1 MKSLFGDLPLKIVG
15 FAVILIVVILLVV
28 TVEIL
33 LVPFVAALFVA
44 YLLEPGIVVMQ
55 RRGME
60 RGNAYLI
67 LLTACLAAVGT
78 ILMFAP
84 SWLRIESIAGSP
96 ENFSARITLQLT
108 EMEQWV
114 DAKVPMISSIN
125 IADEI
130 IRRTETVAGQFF
142 TALPALLTSLMLNL
156 LLVPVIAY
164 FMVRDGRSLKRK
176 IVKLVPNRYF
186 EMVLIVFH
194 KIDQQIGGYLR
205 GRLIECMLVTA
216 TQILLTGIATLFVPQ
231 TQVLLISVVCGI
243 TNLIPYVGPL
253 LGLAFGALLYLGSG
267 LSLPSV
273 LSLIIVV
280 AVAHLIDNI
289 LIAPA
294 VLSHNVNLHPL
305 TVVLV
310 LVIGG
315 ELLGVL
321 GLLIAIPVAASMK
334 VIVQEFYHNY
344 QIQVR

>member
-1 MKSLFGDLPLKIVG
+1 MKSLFGELPLRVIG
-15 FAVILIVVILLVV
+15 FAVILVFVALLIL

-44 YLLEPGIVVMQ
+44 YLLEPGIVAMQ
-55 RRGME
+55 RRGMD
-60 RGNAYLI
+60 RGNAFLL
-67 LLTACLAAVGT
+67 LLTASLFVIGT

-96 ENFSARITLQLT
+96 ENFSARITQQLT

-114 DAKVPMISSIN
+114 DAKVPMVSSIN
-125 IADEI
+125 IAEEV

-142 TALPALLTSLMLNL
+142 AALPALLTSLTVNL
-156 LLVPVIAY
+156 LLVPLIAY
-164 FMVRDGRSLKRK
+164 FMVRDGRGLKRS

-186 EMVLIVFH
+186 EMALIMFH
-194 KIDQQIGGYLR
+194 RIDLQIGGYLR
-205 GRLIECMLVTA
+205 GRLIECMLVA
-216 TQILLTGIATLFVPQ
+216 VTQVLLTGIAILFVPQ

-253 LGLAFGALLYLGSG
+253 LGLTFGALIYLGSG
-267 LSLPSV
+267 LPLSSV
-273 LSLIIVV
+273 LALVIVV
-280 AVAHLIDNI
+280 AVAHLIDNV

-294 VLSHNVNLHPL
+294 VLSHNVDLHPL

-334 VIVQEFYHNY
+334 VIIQEFYRNY
-344 QIQVR
+344 QVQVR

>member
-15 FAVILIVVILLVV
+15 FAVILIAVILLVV

-67 LLTACLAAVGT
+67 LLTASLVVIGT

-84 SWLRIESIAGSP
+84 SWLRIESFAGSP
-96 ENFSARITLQLT
+96 ETFSARITLQLT

-125 IADEI
+125 IADEV
-130 IRRTETVAGQFF
+130 IRRTETVAGRFF
-142 TALPALLTSLMLNL
+142 AALPGLLTSLTVNL

-164 FMVRDGRSLKRK
+164 FMVRDGRGLKRK

-186 EMVLIVFH
+186 EMALIVFH

-205 GRLIECMLVTA
+205 GRLIECMLVTV
-216 TQILLTGIATLFVPQ
+216 TQILLTGIAQLFVPQ

-253 LGLAFGALLYLGSG
+253 LGLAFGAILYLGTG
-267 LSLPSV
+267 LSLSSV
-273 LSLIIVV
+273 LSLVVIV

-289 LIAPA
+289 FIAPA
-294 VLSHNVNLHPL
+294 VLSHNVDLHPL

-315 ELLGVL
+315 EVLGVL

-344 QIQVR
+344 QVQVR